1 MKPNQAVKAALA
13 VALPVSLGLALHA
26 QGRGGE
32 WTTSAFDAQRSGWV
46 RTDPRI
52 STKTMLKPGEF
63 GAFKFLWKLK
73 LEHDPKAATVLTAPV
88 LLDRIIGFRGFK
100 SIAFVAT
107 QSETVH
113 AVDYDLGTTLWKYHI
128 NYHASPPPVTLGTAD
143 CPAGLTAALS
153 RPTAFAPPAA
163 GGRGGGGGGGA
174 TSGGGVGEPGK
185 GSITLARPGRGR
197 GGAAAAGGATA
208 GAPGAQPGPA
218 SPPRPQGAEAG
229 SAAAAAGNQPGG
241 LPGGA
246 RQGGPAGG
254 GAVSGFQPGG
264 DAAYVVGSDGFL
276 HALNVQNG
284 WDNMTP
290 ALFIPSNTRA
300 TGLIVASSD
309 AGAVAYAATTH
320 RCGSQPDAVWAMD
333 LADAKKPVTA
343 FKVGEATIAGAAGP
357 SIGRDGTVYIAT
369 AAGTAAESSSVFA
382 LEPKTLK
389 PKGAAKVAGAAF
401 STSPLVFTWKDK
413 DAVLVAG
420 GGRIYAFDP
429 ASLAG
434 GPVAG
439 GPGAGGPIAMSPAF
453 PADAEIGSLASWID
467 AGGVRWVAA
476 SAPRGIV
483 TFTLTEEGGKPVF
496 HAGWTSPDIAS
507 PLPPLVVNG
516 VLFAASI
523 GTRAVPGVLYAL
535 DAATGKPLWTSGR
548 AITSTIRG
556 GLSAGAGTVF
566 VPGSDSTL
574 YAFGFEIE
582 K

>member
-1 MKPNQAVKAALA
+1 MTRRFIAF
-13 VALPVSLGLALHA
+13 SLLALGCASAVTILQA
-26 QGRGGE
+26 QGRGGGE
-32 WTTSAFDAQRSGWV
+32 WTTSAFDAQRTGWV

-52 STKTMLKPGEF
+52 SPQTLVKPGEF
-63 GAFKFLWKLK
+63 GAFRFLWKLK
-73 LEHDPKAATVLTAPV
+73 LEHDPKAATALTPPV

-113 AVDYDLGTTLWKYHI
+113 AVDYDFGATLWKYHI
-128 NYHASPPPVTLGTAD
+128 NYNASPPPVTVGTAE
-143 CPAGLTAALS
+143 CPAGLTAAPS
-153 RPTAFAPPAA
+153 RPTAFALSAS
-163 GGRGGGGGGGA
+163 GTGRGGGGGGGA
-174 TSGGGVGEPGK
+174 QSGGGVGEPGK
-185 GSITLARPGRGR
+185 GAVTLATAGRGR
-197 GGAAAAGGATA
+197 GGAAAPAPAA
-208 GAPGAQPGPA
+208 APGAGAVPGPA
-218 SPPRPQGAEAG
+218 SPQRPQGAEAG

-246 RQGGPAGG
+246 RQGGAGG
-254 GAVSGFQPGG
+254 GGAGGRGGGFQPGG

-290 ALFIPSNTRA
+290 AMFIPPNTHA

-333 LADAKKPVTA
+333 LEDAQKPVTA

-357 SIGRDGTVYIAT
+357 SIGHDGTVYIAT
-369 AAGTAAESSSVFA
+369 AAGAAAESSSVFA

-389 PKGAAKVAGAAF
+389 QKGAARVAGAAF
-401 STSPLVFTWKDK
+401 SSSPLVLTWKDK
-413 DAVLVAG
+413 DALLVAG
-420 GGRIYAFDP
+420 GGRIYLFDP

-434 GPVAG
+434 GP
-439 GPGAGGPIAMSPAF
+439 IAASPSFA
-453 PADAEIGSLASWID
+453 ADVEIGSLASWVD
-467 AGGVRWVAA
+467 AAGTRWIAA
-476 SAPRGIV
+476 AAPRLIV
-483 TFTLTEEGGKPVF
+483 TFKLTEQGGKPAF
-496 HAGWTSPDIAS
+496 QAGWTSPDIAS

-516 VLFAASI
+516 VLFAAAR
-523 GTRAVPGVLYAL
+523 GKGAVPGVLYAL

-548 AITSTIRG
+548 AITSTIQG
-556 GLSAGAGTVF
+556 GLTAGAGTVF

-574 YAFGFEIE
+574 YAFGFGIE

>member
-1 MKPNQAVKAALA
+1 MRRATAFAVTVALA
-13 VALPVSLGLALHA
+13 ATLQA
-26 QGRGGE
+26 QGRGGGE
-32 WTTSAFDAQRSGWV
+32 WTTSAFDAQRTGWV
-46 RTDPRI
+46 RSDPRI
-52 STKTMLKPGEF
+52 SPQTMVKPGEF

-73 LEHDPKAATVLTAPV
+73 LEHDPKAATALTPPV

-113 AVDYDLGTTLWKYHI
+113 AVDYDFGTTLWKYHI
-128 NYHASPPPVTLGTAD
+128 NYTASFPPATISTAD

-153 RPTAFAPPAA
+153 RPTPFALPAG
-163 GGRGGGGGGGA
+163 GGRGGGGGGGGA
-174 TSGGGVGEPGK
+174 RSGGGAGEPGK
-185 GSITLARPGRGR
+185 GAMTLTNVPQRGR
-197 GGAAAAGGATA
+197 GGQPA
-208 GAPGAQPGPA
+208 APGAAP
-218 SPPRPQGAEAG
+218 
-229 SAAAAAGNQPGG
+229 PGG
-241 LPGGA
+241 GRQGVPGG
-246 RQGGPAGG
+246 GGRGG
-254 GAVSGFQPGG
+254 GFQPGG
-264 DAAYVVGSDGFL
+264 DAAYVVGSDGYL

-284 WDNMTP
+284 WDSMTP

-300 TGLIVASSD
+300 TGLIVASGD

-333 LADAKKPVTA
+333 LADAQKAVTA
-343 FKVGEATIAGAAGP
+343 FNVGDATIAGAAGP
-357 SIGRDGTVYIAT
+357 SIGHDGTVYIAT
-369 AAGTAAESSSVFA
+369 TSGTAAESSSLFA

-389 PKGAAKVAGAAF
+389 QKGAARIAGAGF
-401 STSPLVFTWKDK
+401 SSSPLVFTWQEK

-420 GGRIYAFDP
+420 GGRIYVFDP

-434 GPVAG
+434 GPVATSASFVSG
-439 GPGAGGPIAMSPAF
+439 GT
-453 PADAEIGSLASWID
+453 ADFEIGSLASWTD

-483 TFTLTEEGGKPVF
+483 TFKLTDQGGKPSF
-496 HAGWTSPDIAS
+496 QAGWTSPDITS
-507 PLPPLVVNG
+507 PLPPLVING
-516 VLFAASI
+516 VLFAASS
-523 GTRAVPGVLYAL
+523 GTRGVPGVLYAL
-535 DAATGKPLWTSGR
+535 DAATGKQLWTSGR

-556 GLSAGAGTVF
+556 GLTAGAGTVF

>member
-1 MKPNQAVKAALA
+1 MTRRFIAASVLA
-13 VALPVSLGLALHA
+13 AGCASGATILQA
-26 QGRGGE
+26 QGRGGGE
-32 WTTSAFDAQRSGWV
+32 WTTSGFDAQRTAWV

-52 STKTMLKPGEF
+52 SPQAMVKPGEF
-63 GAFKFLWKLK
+63 GTFKFLWKLK
-73 LEHDPKAATVLTAPV
+73 LEHDPKAATALTAPV

-107 QSETVH
+107 QSGTVH
-113 AVDYDLGTTLWKYHI
+113 AVDYDFGTTLWKYHI
-128 NYHASPPPVTLGTAD
+128 NYHASPPPVTISTAD
-143 CPAGLTAALS
+143 CPAGLTAAVS

-163 GGRGGGGGGGA
+163 GGRGGGGGGGGGA
-174 TSGGGVGEPGK
+174 QSGGGVGEPGK
-185 GSITLARPGRGR
+185 GATTLAMAGRGR
-197 GGAAAAGGATA
+197 GGAAAAGAPGPGAANA
-208 GAPGAQPGPA
+208 GAAQVTSGTAP
-218 SPPRPQGAEAG
+218 G

-246 RQGGPAGG
+246 RQGAPGGGPAGG
-254 GAVSGFQPGG
+254 GGAGRGGGFQPGT

-290 ALFIPSNTRA
+290 ALFIPPNTRA

-309 AGAVAYAATTH
+309 AGAVAYAATTR

-333 LADAKKPVTA
+333 LADPQKPVTA
-343 FKVGEATIAGAAGP
+343 FKVGDATIAGAAGP

-382 LEPKTLK
+382 LEPKSLQQ
-389 PKGAAKVAGAAF
+389 KGAARVAGANF
-401 STSPLVFTWKDK
+401 SSSPLVFAWKDK

-429 ASLAG
+429 ASLAS
-434 GPVAG
+434 
-439 GPGAGGPIAMSPAF
+439 GPIATSPSFNGGGAS
-453 PADAEIGSLASWID
+453 DVESGSLASWTD
-467 AGGVRWVAA
+467 AAGVRWVAA

-483 TFTLTEEGGKPVF
+483 TFKLTEQGGKAAF
-496 HAGWTSPDIAS
+496 EAGWTSPDIAS

-516 VLFAASI
+516 VLFAAST

-535 DAATGKPLWTSGR
+535 DAATGKQFWTSGR
-548 AITSTIRG
+548 AITSIIRG
-556 GLSAGAGTVF
+556 GLSAGGGTVF